1 MSDKIYYVNFYANF
15 KLFLGLHK
23 YYTNFPVTALFRS
36 LIHSDMPGSFAHKM
50 KKIPYCRNGFTLVEL
65 MVVIIIVGIL
75 ASIAVPL
82 YLHYTEMSKVREAL
96 GMMKAISTS
105 QKVEKMK
112 TTNYYTATGD
122 TASMIFLQ
130 KGIDVRESFY
140 FIYETAVDADTFTIT
155 ATATV
160 ESGITGTISYDS
172 ATNSWSS
179 TGDITEEMLPELSE

>member
-1 MSDKIYYVNFYANF
+1 
-15 KLFLGLHK
+15 
-23 YYTNFPVTALFRS
+23 
-36 LIHSDMPGSFAHKM
+36 M
-50 KKIPYCRNGFTLVEL
+50 KKILYSRKGFTLVEL

-82 YLHYTEMSKVREAL
+82 YLHYTEMAKVREAL

-122 TASMIFLQ
+122 TASKTFLQ

-140 FIYETAVDADTFTIT
+140 FMYETAGDADTFTVT

-172 ATNSWSS
+172 ATNIWSS
-179 TGDITEEMLPELSE
+179 TGDITEEMLPEPSE

>member
-1 MSDKIYYVNFYANF
+1 
-15 KLFLGLHK
+15 
-23 YYTNFPVTALFRS
+23 
-36 LIHSDMPGSFAHKM
+36 
-50 KKIPYCRNGFTLVEL
+50 
-65 MVVIIIVGIL
+65 MVVIIIVAIL
-75 ASIAVPL
+75 AAISVPL
-82 YLHYTEMSKVREAL
+82 YLHYTESAKIREAL

-122 TASMIFLQ
+122 TAAAILLQ

-140 FIYETAVDADTFTIT
+140 FMYETAGDADTFTIT

-172 ATNSWSS
+172 ATHSWSS
-179 TGDITEEMLPELSE
+179 TGDITEEMLPET